1 MRKIIAVSMLALLA
15 FSCGNKDKTTE
26 TETEKGK
33 NVKVLTLEKQRI
45 KVQREYTAAINA
57 FDKVYLAPTVP
68 GRIAN
73 VKVEVN
79 DKVQKGQTVVMMDD
93 APLLQL
99 EVQYKNLEK
108 EMARMD
114 TLIHYESIS
123 QQIYDQ
129 TQAQYIATKT
139 NYDNLKENTKLLAP
153 FNGVVTNRFYDDKEI
168 YSGAPNTQVGKS
180 AIVIIEQI
188 EKLKVNLNV
197 SARFFPLVKN
207 GMYATLSTD
216 IYPGQQFAGKVSLV
230 YPTIDPS
237 TRTFTVEIT
246 IPNSDLSLRPGMY
259 AKVNLDLD
267 EKEALIV
274 PSSAVLMQ
282 EGTSN
287 RFIFIVENDKAKRVA
302 VSLGERFDDKL
313 EIIAEI
319 PVEGKKMVVAGQS
332 KLDNGD
338 LIEVKEVN

>member
-1 MRKIIAVSMLALLA
+1 MKTMRKIMALGLLALLTFA
-15 FSCGNKDKTTE
+15 CDKKDKTTE
-26 TETEKGK
+26 IETEKAK
-33 NVKVLTLEKQRI
+33 NVKVVTLQKKRI
-45 KVQREYTAAINA
+45 EVQREYTAAINA

-68 GRIAN
+68 GRIVD

-79 DKVQKGQTVVMMDD
+79 DKVQKGQPVVMMDE
-93 APLLQL
+93 AQLLQL

-108 EMARMD
+108 EMGRMD
-114 TLIHYESIS
+114 TLIRYGSVS

-139 NYDNLKENTKLLAP
+139 SYNDLKENTRLLAP

-168 YSGAPNTQVGKS
+168 YSGAPNTQAGKA

-207 GMYATLSTD
+207 GMEAQLSTD
-216 IYPGQQFAGKVSLV
+216 IYPGQNFAGRVSLI
-230 YPTIDPS
+230 YPTIDPG

-246 IPNSDLSLRPGMY
+246 IPNRDLTLRPGMY
-259 AKVNLDLD
+259 AKVKLNLDQ
-267 EKEALIV
+267 KEALIV

-282 EGTSN
+282 EGTAN
-287 RFIFIVENDKAKRVA
+287 RFIFIAENNKAKRVA
-302 VSLGERFDDKL
+302 VALGERFDDQL
-313 EIIAEI
+313 EIIPETPI
-319 PVEGKKMVVAGQS
+319 EGKKLIVTGQS

-338 LIEVKEVN
+338 LIEVK